1 MNNPRAYGDDPRRGD
16 PYGRR
21 PGPPPQ
27 GQQPHGGWNEP
38 PRGPHTGPA
47 GPPAGPPRDFQQP
60 NRPLAGPGQPPRQA
74 DGRNEP
80 PEDWHSEESTRVIG
94 KLGYVPP
101 EARAGDDNFGSDRD
115 TPEDRAKFRAR
126 KRAKKASPLA
136 KTLGILSVVLV
147 VGVIAGGIWWLSG
160 DEAPEEEE
168 GLTYAAID
176 APCEP
181 LDTAALD
188 DLSTEVSPMAED
200 VRQVGSKTEQKCAV
214 RVGTEP
220 GTGADVELTSV
231 VFTRDAGARNEFQ
244 HVQSQSAELENY
256 SEVSGVGE
264 DAFVISRSW
273 NGDTGTADYSLH
285 LWSDNTYLYT
295 RVVVYTEISDEAIA
309 EKTAA
314 VAQAYL
320 DNWKS

>member
-1 MNNPRAYGDDPRRGD
+1 MNNPRPYGDDPRRGD

-21 PGPPPQ
+21 PGPPQQ
-27 GQQPHGGWNEP
+27 GQPHGSWNEP
-38 PRGPHTGPA
+38 PRGPD
-47 GPPAGPPRDFQQP
+47 GPPPPPGPPRDY
-60 NRPLAGPGQPPRQA
+60 RGPEQPPRQA
-74 DGRNEP
+74 SGRDDS
-80 PEDWHSEESTRVIG
+80 PEDWHYEENTRVIG

-101 EARAGDDNFGSDRD
+101 EARAQADDFGSDRV

-136 KTLGILSVVLV
+136 KTAGILAVVLV
-147 VGVIAGGIWWLSG
+147 VGLIGGGIWWLSG
-160 DEAPEEEE
+160 DDEPTEEG
-168 GLTYAAID
+168 GLTYAVID
-176 APCEP
+176 APCDP

-188 DLSTEVSPMAED
+188 DLSTEVSPMAENS
-200 VRQVGSKTEQKCAV
+200 REVGSKTEQKCAV

-220 GTGADVELTSV
+220 GTGADVELTSI
-231 VFTRDAGARNEFQ
+231 VFSRDAGARNEFQ
-244 HVQSQSAELENY
+244 HVQSQSAELDNY
-256 SEVSGVGE
+256 SKLSGVGE
-264 DAFVISRSW
+264 DAFVITRPW
-273 NGDTGTADYSLH
+273 NDETGTADYSLH
-285 LWSDNTYLYT
+285 LWDGNAYLYT